1 MQNATLFSRAPSPM
15 SRRTIATVATG
26 ALAGWIQAQAAATAA
41 PMRVPDPQ
49 KTQAEH
55 NLIGFLQQDQGH
67 RWILRHRGG
76 RRLYPRLYN
85 PRTRLLRDNTL
96 VRCRPSH
103 NPKNRGR
110 FFCLVRPGRH
120 RRHEGLH
127 IRYVHYQPGDY
138 FKIRWVVYRRG

>member
-1 MQNATLFSRAPSPM
+1 MY
-15 SRRTIATVATG
+15 RRPIAIVATG
-26 ALAGWIQAQAAATAA
+26 GLVACAYAGATATAA
-41 PMRVPDPQ
+41 SLTAPDPRQ
-49 KTQAEH
+49 TQAEH
-55 NLIGFLQQDQGH
+55 NIIEFLQQEHGH

-85 PRTRLLRDNTL
+85 PRTRLLRDNTQ
-96 VRCRPSH
+96 VRCRRSR
-103 NPKNRGR
+103 NPRSPGR

-138 FKIRWVVYRRG
+138 FKIWWVFYRRGHGT